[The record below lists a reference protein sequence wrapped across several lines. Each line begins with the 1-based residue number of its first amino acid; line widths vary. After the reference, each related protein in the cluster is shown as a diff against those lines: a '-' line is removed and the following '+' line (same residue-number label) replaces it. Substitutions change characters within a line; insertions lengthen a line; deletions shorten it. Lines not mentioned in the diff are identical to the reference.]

1 MSTRPACL
9 PSTIAAMGWI
19 PPQLDRTV
27 SVVAGATVYV
37 TGRSTVAETA
47 AEVSARGGLRSG
59 QRAPSSIERR

>member
-1 MSTRPACL
+1 
-9 PSTIAAMGWI
+9 MGWI

-27 SVVAGATVYV
+27 SVVAGATIYV